1 MDGGFLGTRRRPQEF
16 EISVYPPWAS
26 LGALFRLSWA
36 VSCLG
41 RLLLGPSWC
50 PLDWAV
56 LGPSWGLLGPSCLER
71 SWGSLRS
78 SCLGTVKEG
87 QKERKA
93 NKHAEHYLFI
103 AFSLYAFDDL
113 CLLRPSISAVL
124 WEHSWAVLD
133 WTPLSWAGL
142 KPSWT
147 VARLSWP
154 VSTLSWTVSALRSGP
169 LKPSWL
175 ELFGG
180 SGEPPGCVGEL
191 VRPPP

>member
-1 MDGGFLGTRRRPQEF
+1 MGTRRRPQEF
-16 EISVYPPWAS
+16 EISVRSTRPGPLLGPCSGS
-26 LGALFRLSWA
+26 LGPS
-36 VSCLG
+36 LG
-41 RLLLGPSWC
+41 RLLLGPSWG
-50 PLDWAV
+50 PLGLFWGPLGGFWGRLAWSDLGDPFDRLAWA
-56 LGPSWGLLGPSCLER
+56 LLRP
-71 SWGSLRS
+71 
-78 SCLGTVKEG
+78 K
-87 QKERKA
+87 RKA

-113 CLLRPSISAVL
+113 CLLRPSRRSSGSTL
-124 WEHSWAVLD
+124 GPS

-147 VARLSWP
+147 VAGLSWP

-169 LKPSWL
+169 LGPSWL